1 MKASVVNRGAEPL
14 RWDDLTDDFRVRTR
28 SGADTRAH
36 VFTDGKGGWRHR
48 EHTGR
53 EHTGQPTHLPPGASG
68 AIRVQAQPN
77 DGSMRDDPAAVSFRG
92 ESVELH

>member
-1 MKASVVNRGAEPL
+1 V
-14 RWDDLTDDFRVRTR
+14 
-28 SGADTRAH
+28 
-36 VFTDGKGGWRHR
+36 
-48 EHTGR
+48 
-53 EHTGQPTHLPPGASG
+53 G